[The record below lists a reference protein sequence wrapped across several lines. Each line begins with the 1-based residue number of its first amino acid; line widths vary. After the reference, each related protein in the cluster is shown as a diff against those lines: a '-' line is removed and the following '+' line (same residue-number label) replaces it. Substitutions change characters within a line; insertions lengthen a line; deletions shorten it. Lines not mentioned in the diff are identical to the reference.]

1 LSSAVTGSWRSDW
14 NDAFQHTWRPF
25 VVSRVCLALLV
36 YAAHLYNQTLPP
48 ETAIWPGVENF
59 WLNPW
64 TYFDSRFFLGIAAHG
79 YTPETTAFFPLYP
92 LLLHL
97 FAPSETA
104 MALCGVLVSNIALA
118 VALPLFYALTA
129 RDFSAHTARRGA
141 WLLAF
146 FPTTVFF
153 SAVYTEAV
161 FFVFLVATFFFVRRG
176 NWTGTGVCAL
186 LASLTRNTGPL
197 IFLALAWEYWR
208 SLRRENQP
216 PRTALLA
223 VFAPLLAFGAV
234 QWYFA
239 AQFGGALA
247 GVRSQAAFGR
257 RLNWPFEPLVRDVG
271 DIATQ
276 SASAY
281 DLTAPLGVIV
291 CITAFCFALGL
302 WRRGHVSYA
311 ILVAGV
317 MTMHLTLGRTTSP
330 YTSDATRYMMTIF
343 PFTQMLALSSTP
355 LVENRLRATLA
366 MTIFVLAWAVL
377 TWRFGIKSFIS

>member
-1 LSSAVTGSWRSDW
+1 MSSAANGTWRSDW
-14 NDAFQHTWRPF
+14 QDALQHTWRPF
-25 VVSRVCLALLV
+25 AISRLCLALVV

-48 ETAIWPGVENF
+48 EKAIWPGIQNF

-92 LLLHL
+92 LLLRV

-104 MALCGVLVSNIALA
+104 MALCGVLVSNLALA
-118 VALPLFYALTA
+118 LALPLFYSLTR
-129 RDFSAHTARRGA
+129 RDFGDDTARRAA

-161 FFVFLVATFFFVRRG
+161 FFLFLVATFFFVRRG
-176 NWTGTGVCAL
+176 NWVAASACGL

-208 SLRRENQP
+208 SGNKT
-216 PRTALLA
+216 PRAAMLA
-223 VFAPLLAFGAV
+223 VFAPLLGFAAV

-239 AQFGGALA
+239 TRFGGALA

-257 RLNWPFEPLVRDVG
+257 RLNWPFEPLWRDVH
-271 DIATQ
+271 DIARQ

-291 CITAFCFALGL
+291 CITALCFAVGL
-302 WRRGHVSYA
+302 WRRGQISYA

-317 MTMHLTLGRTTSP
+317 ITMHLTLGRTTSP

-343 PFTQMLALSSTP
+343 PFTQMLAHSSAP
-355 LVENRLRATLA
+355 LVANRLRASLA
-366 MTIFVLAWAVL
+366 MTIFLLAWAVL